1 MLKPESME
9 KETERRTG
17 KSSGSVQEVRKVKI
31 ETAINFM
38 LYTLMEV
45 TLNDLDKMEIQ

>member
-1 MLKPESME
+1 M
-9 KETERRTG
+9 
-17 KSSGSVQEVRKVKI
+17 KI

-45 TLNDLDKMEIQ
+45 TLNDLDKDGNPVKREYYIEKAVRKA